1 MRCSVVFK
9 AVLMMG
15 RLLVF
20 TGNSQL
26 CSVAWGVCFLGDHQ
40 RYEVK
45 DAPELK
51 HSLQVMGRSRSY
63 SLVYCTRRCLQI
75 SIFSNNQSLLR
86 NILWLSPSTYS
97 QLSSESNNLWIFP
110 RTSPV
115 SQEASNFLIHHH
127 VMDHFPGEMDMKT
140 YLIILPSLI

>member
-1 MRCSVVFK
+1 MLSCLQGSSHDGETPGFHRKLPTLQCCLRST
-9 AVLMMG
+9 L
-15 RLLVF
+15 
-20 TGNSQL
+20 
-26 CSVAWGVCFLGDHQ
+26 LGDSPEMQ
-40 RYEVK
+40 RE
-45 DAPELK
+45 
-51 HSLQVMGRSRSY
+51 GRSRAVTWSAGHGTSRSY
-63 SLVYCTRRCLQI
+63 SLVHSTRRCLQI

>member
-1 MRCSVVFK
+1 MLSCLQGSSHDGETPGFHRKLPTLQCCLRST
-9 AVLMMG
+9 L
-15 RLLVF
+15 
-20 TGNSQL
+20 
-26 CSVAWGVCFLGDHQ
+26 LGDSPEMQ
-40 RYEVK
+40 RE
-45 DAPELK
+45 
-51 HSLQVMGRSRSY
+51 GRSRAVTWSAGHGTSRSY
-63 SLVYCTRRCLQI
+63 SLVHSTQRGLQI